1 LLKMLASEDI
11 SYRDISQQL
20 VLMGCSNDDFMDVIV
35 DACSLGVS
43 TRAIDYCRAVNEKE
57 TYSEEMEEA
66 LDIKY
71 KQAQKCEESYSLT
84 KTDKKEHSAK
94 QEKNKRTLKDI
105 RIETQYE
112 KWQDTAEAMK
122 NCSVFHMTNEE
133 LIPLVDQFNGVVPK
147 EHMQSLMNY
156 IHNTLMMKKEGK
168 EQQKE
173 KEVIS
178 YIPKLLTLLASE
190 KLSDKDITQQLIA
203 MGCPAEQVLDVA
215 HGACTLAVNSRA
227 AKYFRTVNAK
237 NPYSSELES
246 ALDYV
251 QIKAKECEDKYSR
264 NPSNEGM

>member
-1 LLKMLASEDI
+1 MKKKHI
-11 SYRDISQQL
+11 
-20 VLMGCSNDDFMDVIV
+20 
-35 DACSLGVS
+35 
-43 TRAIDYCRAVNEKE
+43 
-57 TYSEEMEEA
+57 
-66 LDIKY
+66 
-71 KQAQKCEESYSLT
+71 QK
-84 KTDKKEHSAK
+84 HSAK

-133 LIPLVDQFNGVVPK
+133 LLPFVDQFNGVVPK

-227 AKYFRTVNAK
+227 AK
-237 NPYSSELES
+237 
-246 ALDYV
+246 
-251 QIKAKECEDKYSR
+251 
-264 NPSNEGM
+264 